1 VPNLNRKFF
10 LACVHSV
17 FVFHC
22 ACFGDIIFLVL
33 FSKEKI
39 VSRIF
44 SDHLVRLSR
53 DVGQIWRNQAKMH
66 QCPAALTGANEYFT
80 KKIQARRGNA
90 QQTPDRAT
98 VVLDTSHF
106 KRIWRV
112 FMRLENFSL
121 T

>member
-10 LACVHSV
+10 LACVNSV
-17 FVFHC
+17 IVFHC
-22 ACFGDIIFLVL
+22 ACFGNIIFLL

-44 SDHLVRLSR
+44 SDHLVELSR
-53 DVGQIWRNQAKMH
+53 DVGQIWRNQAKVH
-66 QCPAALTGANEYFT
+66 QCPAALTEANAYFA
-80 KKIQARRGNA
+80 KKIQATRGNA
-90 QQTPDRAT
+90 QQTRNRAT
-98 VVLDTSHF
+98 VVLDTSHI